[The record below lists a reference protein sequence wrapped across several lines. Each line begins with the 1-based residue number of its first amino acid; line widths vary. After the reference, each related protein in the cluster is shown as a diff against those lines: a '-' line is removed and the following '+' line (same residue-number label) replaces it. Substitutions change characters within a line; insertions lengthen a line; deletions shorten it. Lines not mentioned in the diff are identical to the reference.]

1 MSISSPP
8 LVVTGV
14 ASGIGARTSVQL
26 REAGHE
32 LIGVDRNF
40 ADHFDGPFIQ
50 ADLSTTDGVLSVAEQ
65 LPDRVAGLV
74 NIAGV
79 PGTAPAGV
87 VLAVNVYGL
96 RDLTAAVAPRIE
108 AGGVVVNLSS
118 AVADNWIFD
127 REAVRKLSLREDVA
141 AAVAQAHDLV
151 GTDSYRRS
159 KEAVRFL
166 TEYFAAQLV
175 PQRVRVNSVSPG
187 PVSTPI
193 LEDFKNN
200 HGRSK
205 VESAAHLLGRFGEPG
220 DIASVITFLCSD
232 AAVWINGV
240 DLRVDGGLNAWRAQ
254 NPNGR

>member
-1 MSISSPP
+1 MPSLP

-14 ASGIGARTSVQL
+14 ASGIGAESCRLL

-32 LIGVDRNF
+32 IIGVDRNP
-40 ADHFDGPFIQ
+40 AENFDGQFVQ
-50 ADLSTTDGVLSVAEQ
+50 ADLSTPEGIQAVVDQLPEQ
-65 LPDRVAGLV
+65 LAGLV

-96 RDLTAAVAPRIE
+96 RDLTSALTPRIVE
-108 AGGVVVNLSS
+108 GGVVVNLSS
-118 AVADNWIFD
+118 AVADGWVAN
-127 REAVRKLSLREDVA
+127 REQLRDLALREDVA
-141 AAVAQAHDLV
+141 SAVAQADDLL
-151 GTDSYRRS
+151 GRDSYRIS

-166 TEYFAAQLV
+166 TEYFCAQLIT
-175 PQRVRVNSVSPG
+175 QRVRVNSVSPG

-193 LEDFKNN
+193 LEDFKND

-205 VESAAHLLGRFGEPG
+205 VDSAAQLLGRFGEPS

-232 AAVWINGV
+232 AAAWLNGT

-254 NPNGR
+254 NPQ